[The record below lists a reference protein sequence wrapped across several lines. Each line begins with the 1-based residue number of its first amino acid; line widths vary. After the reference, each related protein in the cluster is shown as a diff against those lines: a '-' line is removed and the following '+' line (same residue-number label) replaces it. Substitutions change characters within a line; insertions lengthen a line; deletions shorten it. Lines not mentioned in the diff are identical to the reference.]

1 VTDVADADAVDGRIT
16 RGQRNRE
23 AIVDALLE
31 CYEAGMLRPSVADVA
46 ARAGCSVRS
55 VHNHFDDVEA
65 LRAEVARRQW
75 DRVFQGAMDV
85 PTEGSRTARIEALVA
100 SRAEAF
106 EGVTPVRRAAL
117 LHAHDSPTIAANLA
131 RLDRR
136 LRRQLEAVFPAVS
149 GDVLDALDATLS
161 WDTWNRLRAAQACS
175 PARARRVLTR
185 MVTSAIEGSDA

>member
-1 VTDVADADAVDGRIT
+1 VTDLAATTDGRIT

-23 AIVDALLE
+23 AIIDALLE

-46 ARAGCSVRS
+46 TRAGCSVRS

-75 DRVFQGAMDV
+75 DRIFHAAMDV
-85 PTEGSRTARIEALVA
+85 PTDGSRSARIAALVA
-100 SRAEAF
+100 SRAAAF
-106 EGVTPVRRAAL
+106 EAVTPVRRAAL
-117 LHAHDSPTIAANLA
+117 LTVHDSPTIAANLA

-136 LRRQLEAVFPAVS
+136 LRRQLEGVFPDA
-149 GDVLDALDATLS
+149 GGEVLDALDATLS

-185 MVTSAIEGSDA
+185 MVTSVLEGSET